1 MSIIKL
7 IISDLHLADGHP
19 VLDGFGDYQ
28 QAAFEGL
35 LHAAGTSGSL
45 GQADDVELIIN
56 GDCFDFLIIPP
67 YETRGV
73 TDPTTA
79 LGKLEKIIAVH
90 TPFFRALSDF
100 IKIPGRHVTL
110 ITGNHD
116 IELRFEEVRTRI
128 LQAMSVGEGAIN
140 FCPTRFYRPLPDVH
154 IEHGNYFD
162 FWNHHIQGIWD
173 EQGQPLTLKPETIT
187 LPFGSLYYQAAG
199 ILISTQYPYFDH
211 FEPSMNYTRQV
222 ALLCLLNRSIV
233 KEVASRTM
241 ALLSEPRDALIG
253 LSPEE
258 EHIPARLFEQAM
270 IDFAAFE
277 QDIIARKTDWH
288 ELPLK
293 DHTQLAN
300 DPLTEFTMLRE
311 ALSLPFVEA
320 VTAVCTPTLYQMG
333 EAVAA
338 GMHHVLQSDP
348 TLRYALAG
356 HTHMTRIDPI
366 NQGAQVYLNTGSWT
380 TRLAIPAPGEIT
392 PALIDWLRQPD
403 WNAIPLRDRTQLLFA
418 LVNAKAERSATGE
431 DELRSSASLCVWEG
445 GTKGNYRVLA

>member
-28 QAAFEGL
+28 QSAFEGL
-35 LHAAGTSGSL
+35 LQAAETTGSL
-45 GQADDVELIIN
+45 GQADELIIN
-56 GDCFDFLIIPP
+56 GDCFDFLTIPP
-67 YETRGV
+67 YDTHGV
-73 TDPTTA
+73 TDPATA
-79 LGKLEKIIAVH
+79 MGKLEKIIAAH
-90 TPFFRALSDF
+90 APFFRALSDF
-100 IKIPGRHVTL
+100 IKIPGRH
-110 ITGNHD
+110 ITFISGNHD

-128 LQAMSVGEGAIN
+128 FQALGVEDSSAAIN
-140 FCPTRFYRPLPDVH
+140 FCPTRFYRPLPDVY
-154 IEHGNYFD
+154 IEHGNYYD
-162 FWNHHIQGIWD
+162 FWNHYIQGIRD
-173 EQGQPLTLKPETIT
+173 EQGQPLTLKPDTIT

-222 ALLCLLNRSIV
+222 ALLCLLNRDIV
-233 KEVASRTM
+233 REVASHTM
-241 ALLSEPRDALIG
+241 ALLSEPRDALVG
-253 LSPEE
+253 PSQEE
-258 EHIPARLFEQAM
+258 ENIPARLFEQAM

-277 QDIIARKTDWH
+277 QDVIARKTDWH

-300 DPLTEFTMLRE
+300 DPLIEFNVLRE
-311 ALSLPFVEA
+311 ALTLPLVEA

-338 GMHHVLQSDP
+338 GMHHVLRSDP
-348 TLRYALAG
+348 TLRYAISG

-403 WNAIPLRDRTQLLFA
+403 WNAIPLHDRTQLLFA
-418 LVNAKAERSATGE
+418 IVSANTERSASGE
-431 DELRSSASLCVWEG
+431 DELCSSASLCVWEG